1 VSAIKKTGLLFALLM
16 GISLIVYAQHDILN
30 RPVSV
35 SFHKLSVD
43 SALHVLQSKT
53 GFNLTYNAR
62 FIPLGKQMDA
72 NFDSI
77 PLSIILD
84 SIFGNPL
91 LAYKIVDRQLVVLP
105 PSKENSGST
114 SGLAPTIYKRYS
126 GKIVEAKTGKSLPYS
141 SVSVLHK
148 GFGVISNKDGFFV
161 IQVPDEFKRD
171 TLVISY
177 MGFYQERMPVS
188 SLQTF
193 QTFGL
198 HEKIVSLP
206 EILIRNTSAS
216 GLVKKAISNISSN
229 YYTEPFTIRGFYRE
243 IVKKNK
249 KYMSYTEALL
259 DIYKRPLRP
268 TLYHD
273 QVKVLRKRKYTDISD
288 RDTVMFKLK
297 GGLHAILQ
305 LDLVRNR
312 PDFMLVNR
320 MNDYKF
326 AIQDITVMDGHL
338 VYVISFSPRTDKIL
352 PALEGEIYID
362 AASLAMVQI
371 QFHYARKSLQKLKV
385 QYILRSSSNVHA
397 FPILAKYQVSYQLFN
412 GKYYIHYILGNIR
425 FRVKQKRHWLRST
438 FDVSFEMMS
447 TDINNRHPIRFAS
460 GETVKTNKVF
470 SDFTS
475 GYDIPYWKNANII
488 VPEADINRVLRDFKE
503 KDLRIEQKKR

>member
-1 VSAIKKTGLLFALLM
+1 MSAIKKTGLLLALLM
-16 GISLIVYAQHDILN
+16 GISLIVYAQQDILN
-30 RPVSV
+30 QPVSV
-35 SFHKLSVD
+35 SFHKIGVD
-43 SALHVLQSKT
+43 SALRLLQSKT

-62 FIPLGKQMDA
+62 FLSQGKQMYA

-91 LAYKIVDRQLVVLP
+91 LSYKIIDRQLVVLAQ
-105 PSKENSGST
+105 SKVSDST
-114 SGLAPTIYKRYS
+114 SGLTPTIFKRYS

-177 MGFYQERMPVS
+177 MGYYQKKVLIS
-188 SLQTF
+188 ALQTF

-216 GLVKKAISNISSN
+216 GLVKKAISKISSN

-273 QVKVLRKRKYTDISD
+273 QVRVLKKRKYTDISD

-312 PDFMLVNR
+312 PDFMLLNR

-362 AASLAMVQI
+362 ATSLAMVQI

-385 QYILRSSSNVHA
+385 QYILRSSRNVHA

-460 GETVKTNKVF
+460 DETVKTNKVF

-488 VPEADINRVLRDFKE
+488 VPEADINRVLQDFKE
-503 KDLRIEQKKR
+503 KDLRIEQKKK

>member
-1 VSAIKKTGLLFALLM
+1 MSAIKKTGLFLSLLM
-16 GISLIVYAQHDILN
+16 GISLIVYAQQDILN
-30 RPVSV
+30 QPVSV
-35 SFHKLSVD
+35 SFHKIGVD
-43 SALHVLQSKT
+43 SALRLLQSKT

-62 FIPLGKQMDA
+62 FLSQGKQMYA

-91 LAYKIVDRQLVVLP
+91 LSYKIIDRQLVVLAQ
-105 PSKENSGST
+105 SKVSDST
-114 SGLAPTIYKRYS
+114 SGLTPTIFKRYS

-177 MGFYQERMPVS
+177 MGYYQKKVLIS
-188 SLQTF
+188 ALQTF

-216 GLVKKAISNISSN
+216 GLVKKAISKISSN

-273 QVKVLRKRKYTDISD
+273 QVRVLKKRKYTDISD

-312 PDFMLVNR
+312 PDFMLLNR

-362 AASLAMVQI
+362 ATSLAMVQI

-385 QYILRSSSNVHA
+385 QYILRSSRNVHA

-460 GETVKTNKVF
+460 DETVKTNKVF

-488 VPEADINRVLRDFKE
+488 VPEADINRVLQDFKE
-503 KDLRIEQKKR
+503 KDLRIEQKKK

>member
-1 VSAIKKTGLLFALLM
+1 MSAIKKTGLLFVLLT
-16 GISLIVYAQHDILN
+16 GISLAVYAQQSILN
-30 RPVSV
+30 QPVSV
-35 SFHKLSVD
+35 SFHKLGAD
-43 SALHVLQSKT
+43 SALRLLQSKT

-62 FIPLGKQMDA
+62 FLPQGKQMDA

-91 LAYKIVDRQLVVLP
+91 LNYKIIDRQLVVLSQ
-105 PSKENSGST
+105 SKSDST
-114 SGLAPTIYKRYS
+114 SGLVPTIFKRYS
-126 GKIVEAKTGKSLPYS
+126 GKVVEAKTGKLLPYS

-161 IQVPDEFKRD
+161 IQVPNEFKQD

-177 MGFYQERMPVS
+177 MGYFQKEVPIS
-188 SLQTF
+188 ALQTF

-216 GLVKKAISNISSN
+216 GLVRKAISKISSN

-273 QVKVLRKRKYTDISD
+273 QIKVLKKRKYTDISG

-297 GGLHAILQ
+297 GGLDAILQ

-312 PDFMLVNR
+312 PDFMLLNR
-320 MNDYKF
+320 MDNYEF
-326 AIQDITVMDGHL
+326 AIQDITILDGRL
-338 VYVISFSPRTDKIL
+338 VYVISFSPRTDKVL
-352 PALEGEIYID
+352 PALEGDIYID
-362 AASLAMVQI
+362 ATSLAMVQI
-371 QFHYARKSLQKLKV
+371 QFHYARRSLQKMRV
-385 QYILRSSSNVHA
+385 QYVLRSSSNVHA
-397 FPILAKYQVSYQLFN
+397 FPILAKYQVSYQLFK

-425 FRVKQKRHWLRST
+425 FRVKQKHHWLRSV

-447 TDINNRHPIRFAS
+447 TDINNSHPMRFAAN
-460 GETVKTNKVF
+460 ETVKTNKVF
-470 SDFTS
+470 SDFIT

-488 VPEADINRVLRDFKE
+488 VPETDIKQVLQDFKE

>member
-16 GISLIVYAQHDILN
+16 GISLIVYAQQDILN
-30 RPVSV
+30 QPVSV
-35 SFHKLSVD
+35 SFHKLGVD
-43 SALHVLQSKT
+43 SALRLLQSKT

-62 FIPLGKQMDA
+62 FLSQGKQMDA

-91 LAYKIVDRQLVVLP
+91 LSYKIIDRQLVVLAQ
-105 PSKENSGST
+105 SKVSDST
-114 SGLAPTIYKRYS
+114 SGLTPTIFKRYS

-177 MGFYQERMPVS
+177 MGYYQKKVLIS
-188 SLQTF
+188 ALQPF

-216 GLVKKAISNISSN
+216 GLVKKAISKISSN

-273 QVKVLRKRKYTDISD
+273 QVKVLKKRRYTDISG
-288 RDTVMFKLK
+288 RDTVVFKLK

-305 LDLVRNR
+305 LDLVRNQ
-312 PDFMLVNR
+312 PDFMLLNQ
-320 MNDYKF
+320 MNNYTY
-326 AIQDITVMDGHL
+326 AIQDITMLDGRL
-338 VYVISFSPRTDKIL
+338 VYVISFSPRTDKVL
-352 PALEGEIYID
+352 PALEGDIYIN

-371 QFHYARKSLQKLKV
+371 QFHYTRKSLQKLKV
-385 QYILRSSSNVHA
+385 QYVLKSSSNVRA
-397 FPILAKYQVSYQLFN
+397 FPVLAKYQVSYQLYN

-460 GETVKTNKVF
+460 DETVKTNKIF

-475 GYDIPYWKNANII
+475 GYDVPYWKNANII
-488 VPEADINRVLRDFKE
+488 VPEADINRVLQDFKE
-503 KDLRIEQKKR
+503 KDLKIEQKKK

>member
-1 VSAIKKTGLLFALLM
+1 MSDIRKTGLLFALLM
-16 GISLIVYAQHDILN
+16 GLSLTVYAQQDILN
-30 RPVSV
+30 QQVSV
-35 SFHKLSVD
+35 SFHKLGVD
-43 SALHVLQSKT
+43 SALRLLQSKT
-53 GFNLTYNAR
+53 GLNLTYNAR
-62 FIPLGKQMDA
+62 FLPQGKRIDA

-91 LAYKIVDRQLVVLP
+91 LNYKIIGRQLVVLAQ
-105 PSKENSGST
+105 SKVSDS
-114 SGLAPTIYKRYS
+114 SFGLTPMIFKRYS

-141 SVSVLHK
+141 SVGILHK

-161 IQVPDEFKRD
+161 IQVPDEFKKD

-177 MGFYQERMPVS
+177 MGYFQKKVPILA
-188 SLQTF
+188 LQTF

-216 GLVKKAISNISSN
+216 GLVKKAISKISSN
-229 YYTEPFTIRGFYRE
+229 YYTEPFTMRGFYRE

-259 DIYKRPLRP
+259 EIYKRPLRP

-273 QVKVLRKRKYTDISD
+273 QVKVLKKRKYTDISG

-312 PDFMLVNR
+312 PDFMLLSR
-320 MNDYKF
+320 MNNYEF
-326 AIQDITVMDGHL
+326 AIQDITILDGHL
-338 VYVISFSPRTDKIL
+338 VYVISFSPRTDKVL

-371 QFHYARKSLQKLKV
+371 QFHYARKSLQKMRV
-385 QYILRSSSNVHA
+385 QYVLRSSSNVHV

-425 FRVKQKRHWLRST
+425 FRVKQKHHWLRSV

-447 TDINNRHPIRFAS
+447 TDINNSHPIRFAAK
-460 GETVKTNKVF
+460 ETVKTNKIF
-470 SDFTS
+470 SDFIT

-488 VPEADINRVLRDFKE
+488 VPEADINRVLQGFKE
-503 KDLRIEQKKR
+503 KDLIIKQKQK